1 MALFMSV
8 NGRTRLDMDS
18 DFACFQINL
27 TISASG
33 VMANQRGRESWYT
46 KIRQCF
52 QGNGW
57 PINSMV
63 EDFVQKLMVQVTKG
77 IGLNIYSMVKELKNG
92 RIILSTEEIL
102 SKDSKKARG
111 S

>member
-33 VMANQRGRESWYT
+33 VMANQRGREGWYT

-52 QGNGW
+52 QGNG
-57 PINSMV
+57 
-63 EDFVQKLMVQVTKG
+63 
-77 IGLNIYSMVKELKNG
+77 
-92 RIILSTEEIL
+92 
-102 SKDSKKARG
+102 
-111 S
+111 